1 VSAVGRHASRE
12 LVSLWKF
19 HNEFQDSVGVG
30 GCAGAR
36 WIGGIFQAQKSQLAL
51 AWVMGFFR
59 HKKAGLRRLKKEG
72 EPKPPSVII

>member
-30 GCAGAR
+30 GCAR
-36 WIGGIFQAQKSQLAL
+36 SIGGIFQAQKSQLAL

-72 EPKPPSVII
+72 GPKPPSVII